1 MDDPFASG
9 PIATTLAWLVT
20 VGTLATAIVGLISFL
35 ADKKDMARPF
45 KLWLVL
51 CLLFLAP
58 GRYIFFQLVAAEA
71 FVVQSFSAFFASFIL
86 ALYVPIVFG
95 ILYFIGI
102 GIPLALTILVLGDE
116 ERRDAGRYVG
126 AAVVLP
132 IACIL
137 ATWLFY
143 VTLPLAATTVR
154 WLPAQQVVRA
164 TNGPAAVVFDYVAA
178 PVAPLRVPTYFE
190 LTPKD
195 AKALRR
201 CHVASLYLSA
211 KEEARFLKMA
221 YPSVYEIVTGGAAST
236 SAKLSNPSLERT
248 RQARRSVQ

>member
-9 PIATTLAWLVT
+9 PLATTLAWLVT
-20 VGTLATAIVGLISFL
+20 VGTLAPALVGLIGFL
-35 ADKKDMARPF
+35 VEKADMARPF

-51 CLLFLAP
+51 CLLFIAP
-58 GRYIFFQLVAAEA
+58 GRYIFFQLVTAET
-71 FVVQSFSAFFASFIL
+71 FVVQSFAAFFASFIL

-95 ILYFIGI
+95 VLFFIGI
-102 GIPLALTILVLGDE
+102 GIPLALTILVLGDDK
-116 ERRDAGRYVG
+116 RRDAGRYVG

-132 IACIL
+132 IACLL
-137 ATWLFY
+137 ASWLFH
-143 VTLPLAATTVR
+143 VTLPLAARTVR

-221 YPSVYEIVTGGAAST
+221 YPAVYEIVTGGGSASAT
-236 SAKLSNPSLERT
+236 WSNPSLER
-248 RQARRSVQ
+248 AR